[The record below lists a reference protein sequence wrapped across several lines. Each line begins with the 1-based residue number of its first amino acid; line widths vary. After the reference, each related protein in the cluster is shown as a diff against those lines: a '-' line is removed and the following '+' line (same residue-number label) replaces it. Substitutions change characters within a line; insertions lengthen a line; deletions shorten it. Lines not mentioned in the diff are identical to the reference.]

1 MKENY
6 TMIDASAPKKGLQI
20 SYLASYNGDT
30 KSYKYTKLNIYCPTV
45 YSTDNKCKMTNT
57 SSNSII

>member
-1 MKENY
+1 
-6 TMIDASAPKKGLQI
+6 MIDASAPKKGLQI